1 MIADLEDKFELNK
14 TNLDAEGKYKAIVL
28 MFGEAVEENLKYDL
42 DNLIRPLRICEKW
55 REIILKVQS
64 RSEEPRGADGEA
76 DRDADRTAEV
86 GHGAKVSDH
95 AD

>member
-42 DNLIRPLRICEKW
+42 DNLILDLLEYVR
-55 REIILKVQS
+55 
-64 RSEEPRGADGEA
+64 DG
-76 DRDADRTAEV
+76 V
-86 GHGAKVSDH
+86 KLS
-95 AD
+95 